1 MLTEKETTSLS
12 KFLSLV
18 LRHQPELIGIKLD
31 EQGWVAVDELL
42 QKAGAHGKAITIA
55 MLNHIVETNAKKR
68 FAFDDTKQKI
78 RASQGHSV
86 EVELGYEP
94 QTPPDVL
101 YHGTGSQSV
110 EAILRTGLE
119 KRSRQHV
126 HLSRDLETAVKV
138 GQRHGKAVVL
148 TVAAGE
154 MYQQGHK
161 FYLSENKVWLTD
173 FEPADFIGTYR
184 SKPK

>member
-1 MLTEKETTSLS
+1 MLTEKETTNLS

-18 LRHQPELIGIKLD
+18 LRHKPEEIGITLD
-31 EQGWVAVDELL
+31 EQGWVPVDELL
-42 QKAGAHGKAITIA
+42 GKLNTGKRHVTLQ
-55 MLNHIVETNAKKR
+55 MLQHVVDTNAKKR
-68 FAFDDTKQKI
+68 FAFNDDQQKI

-86 EVELGYEP
+86 GVELGYEP

-110 EAILRTGLE
+110 DSIMQSGLE

-126 HLSRDLETAVKV
+126 HLSADKDTAINV
-138 GQRHGKAVVL
+138 GGRHGKPVVL
-148 TVAAGE
+148 TVAAAE
-154 MYQQGHK
+154 MHKQGYH

-173 FEPADFIGTYR
+173 AVPADFI
-184 SKPK
+184 SIK

>member
-1 MLTEKETTSLS
+1 MLTEKETTRLS

-42 QKAGAHGKAITIA
+42 QKAGAHGNDITPEV
-55 MLNHIVETNAKKR
+55 LNHIVGTNAKKR
-68 FAFDDTKQKI
+68 FAFDDTRQKI

-86 EVELGYEP
+86 DVELGYEP

-110 EAILRTGLE
+110 DAILQTGLE

-126 HLSRDLETAVKV
+126 HLSSELETAIKV
-138 GQRHGKAVVL
+138 GQRHGKSVVL

-154 MYQQGHK
+154 MHHLGHK

-173 FEPADFIGTYR
+173 FVPTDFIGKY
-184 SKPK
+184 

>member
-1 MLTEKETTSLS
+1 MLTEKETTNLS

-18 LRHQPELIGIKLD
+18 LRHKPETIGITLD
-31 EQGWVAVDELL
+31 EQGWVPVDELL
-42 QKAGAHGKAITIA
+42 NK
-55 MLNHIVETNAKKR
+55 LNADGRAVTFPILQYIVDTNAKKR
-68 FAFDDTKQKI
+68 FAFDDNKLKI

-101 YHGTGSQSV
+101 YHGTGAQSV
-110 EAILRTGLE
+110 ESIMQSGLE

-126 HLSRDLETAVKV
+126 HLSSNVDTAINV
-138 GQRHGKAVVL
+138 GGRHGKPVVL
-148 TVAAGE
+148 TVMAGE
-154 MYQQGHK
+154 MHQQGYR

-173 FEPADFIGTYR
+173 AVPAQFI
-184 SKPK
+184 SIK

>member
-1 MLTEKETTSLS
+1 MLTEKETTRLS

-31 EQGWVAVDELL
+31 EQGWVAVNELL
-42 QKAGAHGKAITIA
+42 QQAGAHGNDITPEV
-55 MLNHIVETNAKKR
+55 LNHIVGTNAKKR
-68 FAFDDTKQKI
+68 FAFDDTRQKI

-101 YHGTGSQSV
+101 YHGTGSKSV
-110 EAILRTGLE
+110 EAILQTGLE

-126 HLSRDLETAVKV
+126 HLSSDLETAMKV
-138 GQRHGKAVVL
+138 GQRHGEPVVL
-148 TVAAGE
+148 VVAAGE
-154 MYQQGHK
+154 MHRLGHK
-161 FYLSENKVWLTD
+161 FCLSENKVWLIDFVPTD
-173 FEPADFIGTYR
+173 FIRKY
-184 SKPK
+184 